1 MTRQAGPVLLALGIA
16 GCATLPAPEQRLAA
30 FEARAEMCAHWG
42 GEYDYDAERAA
53 QIRAGLRE
61 GRCDALDEDAAALKA
76 AYRSNPAALARIDA
90 AMAAFQ

>member
-1 MTRQAGPVLLALGIA
+1 MSRLLATALLLAAIA
-16 GCATLPAPEQRLAA
+16 GCASLPDPEPRLAA

-53 QIRAGLRE
+53 QIRAALSK
-61 GRCDALDEDAAALKA
+61 GRCDALDDDAGALKA
-76 AYRSNPAALARIDA
+76 AYRSDPAALARIEA